1 MGEDSSGARCWR
13 SIRRAR
19 CGSPFTLRDPK
30 TQRRRSRLF
39 HPQGSGTR
47 VELIASDWENW
58 GKGAER
64 ARRGYRMGWGVVLN
78 LWAGRMTGRM
88 RLINAIGKVVL
99 ALQLIRHGGRTRL
112 IDRAEGEVERA

>member
-1 MGEDSSGARCWR
+1 
-13 SIRRAR
+13 
-19 CGSPFTLRDPK
+19 
-30 TQRRRSRLF
+30 LF